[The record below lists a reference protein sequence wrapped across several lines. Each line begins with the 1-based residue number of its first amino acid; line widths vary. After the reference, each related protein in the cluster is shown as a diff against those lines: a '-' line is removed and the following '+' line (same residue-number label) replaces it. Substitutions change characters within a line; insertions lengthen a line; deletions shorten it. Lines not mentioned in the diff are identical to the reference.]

1 MVTFSRRLLKTRII
15 LETKADRQSLL
26 VETVYQWSGRGGGG
40 TRGEV
45 PPDQEISGDLL
56 SINP

>member
-26 VETVYQWSGRGGGG
+26 VETVYQWSCRGGGLAG
-40 TRGEV
+40 KFTLIRRYRGIYY
-45 PPDQEISGDLL
+45 Q
-56 SINP
+56 

>member
-1 MVTFSRRLLKTRII
+1 MVAFSRRLLKTRII

-40 TRGEV
+40 LAGKFTLIRRYRGIYY
-45 PPDQEISGDLL
+45 Q
-56 SINP
+56 

>member
-1 MVTFSRRLLKTRII
+1 MVAFSRRLLKTRII

-26 VETVYQWSGRGGGG
+26 VETVYQWSGRGGG
-40 TRGEV
+40 TSGEV
-45 PPDQEISGDLL
+45 HTDQEISGDLL